1 MPADA
6 VLVLSQA
13 LLLLCTPAEA
23 ELVVSLQVAEATA
36 KQIEVAAAAYKPC
49 SVRAAILYFV
59 LNDLAGVDPMYQF
72 SLDAYND
79 LFLISIQKSAKFDK
93 LDERIKSLN
102 DYHTYAVYKYTSR
115 SVQVPGS
122 SPTFTLSL
130 CLLCSTSY
138 LHAFPTLLSMGLLDQ
153 QLSREQKDV
162 MTVTKQF

>member
-13 LLLLCTPAEA
+13 HLLLRTPAEA
-23 ELVVSLQVAEATA
+23 EPVVSLQVAEATA

-115 SVQVPGS
+115 SVQLPMCSPFLS
-122 SPTFTLSL
+122 SLI
-130 CLLCSTSY
+130 
-138 LHAFPTLLSMGLLDQ
+138 
-153 QLSREQKDV
+153 
-162 MTVTKQF
+162 

>member
-1 MPADA
+1 MHSARLSLFFITHHCTVNVWLSTPADA

-13 LLLLCTPAEA
+13 HLLLCTPAEA
-23 ELVVSLQVAEATA
+23 ELVSLQVAEATA

-115 SVQVPGS
+115 
-122 SPTFTLSL
+122 
-130 CLLCSTSY
+130 
-138 LHAFPTLLSMGLLDQ
+138 
-153 QLSREQKDV
+153 
-162 MTVTKQF
+162 

>member
-1 MPADA
+1 M
-6 VLVLSQA
+6 
-13 LLLLCTPAEA
+13 LLHTPTGA
-23 ELVVSLQVAEATA
+23 ELVVSVQVAETTA

-115 SVQVPGS
+115 
-122 SPTFTLSL
+122 
-130 CLLCSTSY
+130 
-138 LHAFPTLLSMGLLDQ
+138 
-153 QLSREQKDV
+153 
-162 MTVTKQF
+162 

>member
-1 MPADA
+1 M
-6 VLVLSQA
+6 
-13 LLLLCTPAEA
+13 
-23 ELVVSLQVAEATA
+23 QVAEATA

-115 SVQVPGS
+115 SVQNHQLLP
-122 SPTFTLSL
+122 SL
-130 CLLCSTSY
+130 SY
-138 LHAFPTLLSMGLLDQ
+138 LLYLWPARLFHIVEYGSFGSTN
-153 QLSREQKDV
+153 
-162 MTVTKQF
+162 

>member
-1 MPADA
+1 M
-6 VLVLSQA
+6 
-13 LLLLCTPAEA
+13 
-23 ELVVSLQVAEATA
+23 SLQVAEATA

-115 SVQVPGS
+115 SVQLPIC
-122 SPTFTLSL
+122 SPILPCLSL
-130 CLLCSTSY
+130 SLFASSALPLIFVPYCKV
-138 LHAFPTLLSMGLLDQ
+138 Q
-153 QLSREQKDV
+153 QLNVSKK
-162 MTVTKQF
+162 M